1 MEMMFFPLGFE
12 CCSFL
17 PPNDGKNTEL
27 ILLTISSHNKNKIN
41 LADVYFCT
49 MNYLTVNQLCK
60 YYGDKLLFENITFFI
75 DKGQKVALIA
85 KNGTGKSS
93 LIKIFQ
99 GLEPPESGDFKFHKD
114 IKVGFLI
121 QEPNFDDN
129 KSVYQTIMHA
139 DNPILMASLEYEH
152 ALDGIGD
159 LQTAMNKMDELAAW
173 DYEQQ
178 MKLILSKFLI
188 HDLDQKVGT
197 MSGGQK
203 KRLALAILLLEQPD
217 LFILDEPTNHL
228 DMDMIEWLEEYLS
241 KNNITLLMITH
252 DRYFLE
258 NICNEILELDNG
270 ILYKHKGNYSK
281 YLENKELREE
291 NQRVNIE
298 KAQNTFRKELEWMSR
313 QPKART
319 TKAQSRVDNFE
330 NVKTAATA
338 KVEDKRVEIEVRMQ
352 RLGGKILELHNIQ
365 KAYGDRILL
374 DKFSH
379 KFQRGER
386 VGIVGR
392 NGCGKSTL
400 LNIIMGDERYD
411 DGNVVLGETVVF
423 GYYNQKGLQLK
434 ADKKVIDVVKD
445 IAEFLP
451 IGKGTLSASQLL
463 ERFLFIPSQQH
474 NLVSTLSGG
483 ERRRLYLLTILM
495 KNPNFLILD
504 EPTNDLD
511 ILTLQVLEDFLMD
524 FKGCLVI
531 VSHDRYFLDKLTDHL
546 FVFEGNGNVRDF
558 LGNYNEY
565 RLQVKEE
572 QKQALREEKELAE
585 KSNSI
590 KSVSEKKKLS
600 FKEQTELK
608 QLEKD
613 VELLNKNKQV
623 LTEKISTETNHLEL
637 EKIAKQ
643 IEEIIISLEKKE
655 MRWLELSE
663 YI

>member
-1 MEMMFFPLGFE
+1 
-12 CCSFL
+12 
-17 PPNDGKNTEL
+17 
-27 ILLTISSHNKNKIN
+27 
-41 LADVYFCT
+41 
-49 MNYLTVNQLCK
+49 MNYLSVNNLSK
-60 YYGDKLLFENITFFI
+60 YYGDKLLFENITLFI

-85 KNGTGKSS
+85 KNGSGKSS
-93 LIKIFQ
+93 LLKILQ

-114 IKVGFLI
+114 IKVGFLT
-121 QEPNFDDN
+121 QEPAFDDV
-129 KSVYQTIMHA
+129 KSVYQTIMH
-139 DNPILMASLEYEH
+139 DENPILKASFDYEK
-152 ALDGIGD
+152 ALDGHGD
-159 LQTAMNKMDELAAW
+159 LQAAMDKMDELEAW

-178 MKLILSKFLI
+178 VKLILSKFLI
-188 HDLDQKVGT
+188 FDLDQKVGS

-203 KRLALAILLLEQPD
+203 KRLALAILLLQQPD

-258 NICNEILELDNG
+258 NICNEILELENG

-291 NQRVNIE
+291 NQRVNVE
-298 KAQNTFRKELEWMSR
+298 KAQNTFRKELEWMRR

-319 TKAQSRVDNFE
+319 TKAQSRIDNFE

-338 KVEDKRVEIEVRMQ
+338 RVEDKKVEIEVKMQ
-352 RLGGKILELHNIQ
+352 RLGGKILELHNID
-365 KAYGDRILL
+365 KSYPGKVLL

-400 LNIIMGDERYD
+400 LNIIMNDETYD
-411 DGNVVLGETVVF
+411 AGNIVLGETVAF
-423 GYYNQKGLQLK
+423 GYYNQKGLILK
-434 ADKKVIDVVKD
+434 EDKRVIDVIKD

-451 IGKGTLSASQLL
+451 VGKGTMSASQVL
-463 ERFLFIPSQQH
+463 ERFLFTPSQQY

-531 VSHDRYFLDKLTDHL
+531 VSHDRYFLDKLTEHL
-546 FVFEGNGNVRDF
+546 FVFEGDGKVRDF
-558 LGNYNEY
+558 MGNYNEY
-565 RLQVKEE
+565 RLQLKDEQRQAKQDEKMLLENKSSTSPISTVK
-572 QKQALREEKELAE
+572 R
-585 KSNSI
+585 
-590 KSVSEKKKLS
+590 KLS
-600 FKEQTELK
+600 FKEQTEFK
-608 QLEKD
+608 QIEKD
-613 VELLNKNKQV
+613 IEKLTKEKEE
-623 LTEKISTETNHLEL
+623 LTEKLSAGNLEHQQIQTISSML
-637 EKIAKQ
+637 EKI
-643 IEEIIISLEKKE
+643 ITSIDEKE
-655 MRWLELSE
+655 LRWLELSE
-663 YI
+663 FI

>member
-1 MEMMFFPLGFE
+1 L
-12 CCSFL
+12 
-17 PPNDGKNTEL
+17 
-27 ILLTISSHNKNKIN
+27 
-41 LADVYFCT
+41 
-49 MNYLTVNQLCK
+49 Q
-60 YYGDKLLFENITFFI
+60 
-75 DKGQKVALIA
+75 

-93 LIKIFQ
+93 LIKILQ

-114 IKVGFLI
+114 IKAGFLV
-121 QEPNFDDN
+121 QEPDFDDN
-129 KSVYQTIMHA
+129 KTVYQTIMHA
-139 DNPILMASLEYEH
+139 DNPILMASLEYEQ
-152 ALDGIGD
+152 ALDGHGD
-159 LQTAMNKMDELAAW
+159 LQNAMNKMDELEAW

-178 MKLILSKFLI
+178 VKLILSKFLI
-188 HDLDQKVGT
+188 FDFDQKVGT

-203 KRLALAILLLEQPD
+203 KRLALAILLLDRPD
-217 LFILDEPTNHL
+217 IFILDEPTNHL

-241 KNNITLLMITH
+241 KHNITLLMITH

-258 NICNEILELDNG
+258 NICNEILEIDNG

-291 NQRVNIE
+291 NQRVNVE
-298 KAQNTFRKELEWMSR
+298 KAQNTFRKELEWMRR

-330 NVKTAATA
+330 NVKAAATA
-338 KVEDKRVEIEVRMQ
+338 KTEDKKVEIEVKMQ

-365 KAYGDRILL
+365 KAYGENILL

-392 NGCGKSTL
+392 NGSGKSTL
-400 LNIIMGDERYD
+400 LNIIIGSETYD
-411 DGNVVLGETVVF
+411 SGNVVLGETVAF

-434 ADKKVIDVVKD
+434 EDKRVIDVIKD

-451 IGKGTLSASQLL
+451 VGKGTLSASQVL
-463 ERFLFIPSQQH
+463 ERFLFTPSQQY

-531 VSHDRYFLDKLTDHL
+531 VSHDRYFLDKLTEHL
-546 FVFEGNGNVRDF
+546 FVFEGNGKVRDF

-565 RLQVKEE
+565 RLQLKEE
-572 QKQALREEKELAE
+572 QRQAVRDEKQLQ
-585 KSNSI
+585 
-590 KSVSEKKKLS
+590 SEAVKTVAASAPKRKLS
-600 FKEQTELK
+600 FKEQTEFK

-613 VELLNKNKQV
+613 MELLSKEKAA
-623 LTEKISTETNHLEL
+623 LTEKLSGTVAHHDEIQKT
-637 EKIAKQ
+637 AKR
-643 IEEIIISLEKKE
+643 IEEIIISLDEKE
-655 MRWLELSE
+655 LRWLELSE
-663 YI
+663 FV

>member
-1 MEMMFFPLGFE
+1 
-12 CCSFL
+12 
-17 PPNDGKNTEL
+17 
-27 ILLTISSHNKNKIN
+27 
-41 LADVYFCT
+41 
-49 MNYLTVNQLCK
+49 MNYLSVNNLSK
-60 YYGDKLLFENITFFI
+60 FYGDKLLFENITFFI

-93 LIKIFQ
+93 LIRILQ
-99 GLEPPESGDFKFHKD
+99 GSEPPESGDFKFHKD
-114 IKVGFLI
+114 IKVGFLS
-121 QEPNFDDN
+121 QEPAFDDS
-129 KSVYQTIMHA
+129 KTVYQTIMH
-139 DNPILMASLEYEH
+139 DENPILKASLLYEQ
-152 ALDGIGD
+152 ALDGYGD
-159 LQTAMNKMDELAAW
+159 LQSAMNKMDELEAW

-178 MKLILSKFLI
+178 VKLILSKFLI
-188 HDLDQKVGT
+188 LDFDQKVGS

-203 KRLALAILLLEQPD
+203 KRLALAVLLLQQPD

-241 KNNITLLMITH
+241 KNNITLMMITH

-258 NICNEILELDNG
+258 NICNEILELENG

-291 NQRVNIE
+291 NQRVNVE
-298 KAQNTFRKELEWMSR
+298 KAQNTFRKELEWMRR

-330 NVKTAATA
+330 NVKAAATA
-338 KVEDKRVEIEVRMQ
+338 KTQDKAIEIEVKMQ

-365 KAYGDRILL
+365 KTYKDKVVL

-400 LNIIMGDERYD
+400 LNILVGDEKQD
-411 DGNVVLGETVVF
+411 TGNIVLGETVVF

-434 ADKKVIDVVKD
+434 TDKRVIEVIKD

-451 IGKGTLSASQLL
+451 VGKGTISAAQLL
-463 ERFLFIPSQQH
+463 ERFLFPLEQQY
-474 NLVSTLSGG
+474 NFVSTLSGG

-546 FVFEGNGNVRDF
+546 LVFEGDGKVRDF

-565 RLQVKEE
+565 RLQLKEE
-572 QKQALREEKELAE
+572 VRQQKMADRNAAE
-585 KSNSI
+585 
-590 KSVSEKKKLS
+590 SEKTTSSPVKRRLS
-600 FKEQTELK
+600 FKEQEEFK
-608 QLEKD
+608 QLENELEKLTKEKD
-613 VELLNKNKQV
+613 V
-623 LTEKISTETNHLEL
+623 LTEKLSSGISDHQEIKEL
-637 EKIAKQ
+637 SGKIQ
-643 IEEIIISLEKKE
+643 TIISQLDEKE
-655 MRWLELSE
+655 LRWLELSE
-663 YI
+663 FA

>member
-1 MEMMFFPLGFE
+1 MN
-12 CCSFL
+12 FL
-17 PPNDGKNTEL
+17 SVN
-27 ILLTISSHNKNKIN
+27 N
-41 LADVYFCT
+41 LS
-49 MNYLTVNQLCK
+49 K

-85 KNGTGKSS
+85 RNGTGKSS
-93 LIKIFQ
+93 LIRILQ
-99 GLEPPESGDFKFHKD
+99 GLEPPESGEYKFHKD
-114 IKVGFLI
+114 IKVGFLT
-121 QEPNFDDN
+121 QEPAFDES
-129 KSVYQTIMHA
+129 KTVYQTIMHD
-139 DNPILMASLEYEH
+139 DNPILKASLQYEQ
-152 ALDGIGD
+152 ALDGHGD
-159 LQTAMNKMDELAAW
+159 LQSAMNKMDELAAW

-178 MKLILSKFLI
+178 VKLILSKFLI
-188 HDLDQKVGT
+188 FDFDQRVGS

-203 KRLALAILLLEQPD
+203 KRLALAILLLQQPD
-217 LFILDEPTNHL
+217 MFILDEPTNHL

-241 KNNITLLMITH
+241 KNNITLLMVTH

-258 NICNEILELDNG
+258 NICNEILELENG

-291 NQRVNIE
+291 NQRVNVE
-298 KAQNTFRKELEWMSR
+298 KAQNTFRKELEWMRR

-330 NVKTAATA
+330 NVKAAATV
-338 KVEDKRVEIEVRMQ
+338 KTQDKAIEIEVKMQ

-365 KAYGDRILL
+365 KAYKDKVLL

-400 LNIIMGDERYD
+400 LNILVGDEKQD
-411 DGNVVLGETVVF
+411 AGNIVLGETVVF

-434 ADKKVIDVVKD
+434 ADKRVIEVIKD
-445 IAEFLP
+445 IAEYLP
-451 IGKGTLSASQLL
+451 IGKGALSAAQLL
-463 ERFLFIPSQQH
+463 ERFLFPYEQQY
-474 NLVSTLSGG
+474 NFVSTLSGG

-546 FVFEGNGNVRDF
+546 LVFEGDGKVRDF

-565 RLQVKEE
+565 RLQLKDEARQQKSADRNATDIIKQPTSPVK
-572 QKQALREEKELAE
+572 R
-585 KSNSI
+585 
-590 KSVSEKKKLS
+590 KLS
-600 FKEQTELK
+600 FKEQEEFK
-608 QLEKD
+608 RLEQEIETLTKMKD
-613 VELLNKNKQV
+613 VI
-623 LTEKISTETNHLEL
+623 TEKLSSGISEHQEIQEL
-637 EKIAKQ
+637 SGKI
-643 IEEIIISLEKKE
+643 EIILSQLDEKE
-655 MRWLELSE
+655 LRWLELSE
-663 YI
+663 FV

>member
-1 MEMMFFPLGFE
+1 
-12 CCSFL
+12 
-17 PPNDGKNTEL
+17 
-27 ILLTISSHNKNKIN
+27 
-41 LADVYFCT
+41 
-49 MNYLTVNQLCK
+49 MNYLTVNNLSK

-93 LIKIFQ
+93 LIKILQ
-99 GLEPPESGDFKFHKD
+99 GLEPPESGDYKFHKD
-114 IKVGFLI
+114 ITPGFLV

-139 DNPILMASLEYEH
+139 DNPILLASLEYEK
-152 ALDGIGD
+152 ALDGHGD
-159 LQTAMNKMDELAAW
+159 LQQAMSKMEELHAW

-178 MKLILSKFLI
+178 VKLILSKFRI
-188 HDLDQKVGT
+188 EDLDQKVGSL
-197 MSGGQK
+197 SGGQK
-203 KRLALAILLLEQPD
+203 KRLALAILLLEAPD
-217 LFILDEPTNHL
+217 IFILDEPTNHL
-228 DMDMIEWLEEYLS
+228 DMDMIEWLEDYLG

-258 NICNEILELDNG
+258 NICNEILELDGG
-270 ILYKHKGNYSK
+270 ILYKHRGNYSK

-291 NQRVNIE
+291 NQRINIE
-298 KAQNTFRKELEWMSR
+298 KAQNTFRKELEWMRR

-330 NVKTAATA
+330 NVKAAATA
-338 KVEDKRVEIEVRMQ
+338 KVQDKAVEIEVKMQ
-352 RLGGKILELHNIQ
+352 RLGGKILELHNIS
-365 KAYGDRILL
+365 KRYADKILL
-374 DKFSH
+374 DKFTH

-386 VGIVGR
+386 IGIVGR

-400 LNIIMGDERYD
+400 LNILIGQETYD
-411 DGNVVLGETVVF
+411 SGNIVLGETVAF

-434 ADKKVIDVVKD
+434 SDKKVIDVIKD

-451 IGKGTLSASQLL
+451 VGKGTISASQLL
-463 ERFLFIPSQQH
+463 ERFLFTPSQQH

-511 ILTLQVLEDFLMD
+511 ILTLQVLEDFLME
-524 FKGCLVI
+524 FKGCLLI

-546 FVFEGNGNVRDF
+546 FVFEGNGKIRGF

-565 RLQVKEE
+565 RIQLKEE
-572 QKQALREEKELAE
+572 QKQFLAEEKTKQQEA
-585 KSNSI
+585 I
-590 KSVSEKKKLS
+590 KTTVITPIKRKLS
-600 FKEQTELK
+600 FKEQTEFE

-613 VELLNKNKQV
+613 IDQLN
-623 LTEKISTETNHLEL
+623 TEKFVLA
-637 EKIAKQ
+637 EKLSGIGTDHAEIQKLASR
-643 IEEIIISLEKKE
+643 IEEIILTLENKE
-655 MRWLELSE
+655 LRWLELSE
-663 YI
+663 FV

>member
-1 MEMMFFPLGFE
+1 
-12 CCSFL
+12 
-17 PPNDGKNTEL
+17 
-27 ILLTISSHNKNKIN
+27 
-41 LADVYFCT
+41 
-49 MNYLTVNQLCK
+49 MNYISVNNLSK

-75 DKGQKVALIA
+75 DKGQKLALIA
-85 KNGTGKSS
+85 KNGSGKSS
-93 LIKIFQ
+93 LIKIMQ
-99 GLEPPESGDFKFHKD
+99 GLEPPETGDVKIHKD
-114 IKVGFLI
+114 IRVGFLS
-121 QEPNFDDN
+121 QEPNFDLE
-129 KSVYQTIMHA
+129 KTVYQTIMNA
-139 DNPILMASLEYEH
+139 DNPVLKASLDYEK
-152 ALDGIGD
+152 ALDGEGD
-159 LQTAMNKMDELAAW
+159 LQNAMDKMDELEAW

-188 HDLDQKVGT
+188 HDFNQRVGS
-197 MSGGQK
+197 MSGGQQ
-203 KRLALAILLLEQPD
+203 KRLSLAILLLQQPD
-217 LFILDEPTNHL
+217 LFVLDEPTNHL

-291 NQRVNIE
+291 NERVNVE
-298 KAQNTFRKELEWMSR
+298 RAQNTFRKELEWMRR

-330 NVKTAATA
+330 NVKAAATA
-338 KVEDKRVEIEVRMQ
+338 KAQDKAVEIEVKMA
-352 RLGGKILELHNIQ
+352 RLGGKILELHNIS
-365 KAYGDRILL
+365 KSYSENVLL
-374 DKFSH
+374 NKFSH

-400 LNIIMGDERYD
+400 LNIIMGDLQQD
-411 DGNVVLGETVVF
+411 AGNRVLGETVVF

-434 ADKKVIDVVKD
+434 QDKIVIDVIKD

-451 IGKGTLSASQLL
+451 VGKGTISASQLL
-463 ERFLFIPSQQH
+463 ERFLFIPSQQY
-474 NLVSTLSGG
+474 NFVSTLSGG

-546 FVFEGNGNVRDF
+546 FVFEGNGKVRDF

-565 RLQVKEE
+565 RLQLKEE
-572 QKQALREEKELAE
+572 ARQIKSDERAANSENKSINIDAAPKRKLSYKEQEEFKKLETDIEKLTKEKNDLADKLSSGSLEHQQIQTISSMLEKIIVSLDEKEL
-585 KSNSI
+585 
-590 KSVSEKKKLS
+590 
-600 FKEQTELK
+600 
-608 QLEKD
+608 
-613 VELLNKNKQV
+613 
-623 LTEKISTETNHLEL
+623 
-637 EKIAKQ
+637 
-643 IEEIIISLEKKE
+643 
-655 MRWLELSE
+655 RWLELSE
-663 YI
+663 FA

>member
-1 MEMMFFPLGFE
+1 
-12 CCSFL
+12 
-17 PPNDGKNTEL
+17 
-27 ILLTISSHNKNKIN
+27 
-41 LADVYFCT
+41 
-49 MNYLTVNQLCK
+49 MNYLTVNNLSK

-93 LIKIFQ
+93 LIKILQ

-114 IKVGFLI
+114 IKAGFLV
-121 QEPNFDDN
+121 QEPDFDDN
-129 KSVYQTIMHA
+129 KTVYQTIMHA
-139 DNPILMASLEYEH
+139 DNPILMASLEYEQ
-152 ALDGIGD
+152 ALDGHGD
-159 LQTAMNKMDELAAW
+159 LQNAMNKMDELEAW

-178 MKLILSKFLI
+178 VKLILSKFLI
-188 HDLDQKVGT
+188 FDFDQKVGT

-203 KRLALAILLLEQPD
+203 KRLALAILLLDRPD
-217 LFILDEPTNHL
+217 IFILDEPTNHL

-241 KNNITLLMITH
+241 KHNITLLMITH

-258 NICNEILELDNG
+258 NICNEILEIDNG

-291 NQRVNIE
+291 NQRVNVE
-298 KAQNTFRKELEWMSR
+298 KAQNTFRKELEWMRR

-330 NVKTAATA
+330 NVKAAATA
-338 KVEDKRVEIEVRMQ
+338 KTEDKKVEIEVKMQ

-365 KAYGDRILL
+365 KAYGENILL

-392 NGCGKSTL
+392 NGSGKSTL
-400 LNIIMGDERYD
+400 LNIIIGSETYD
-411 DGNVVLGETVVF
+411 SGNVVLGETVAF

-434 ADKKVIDVVKD
+434 EDKRVIDVIKD

-451 IGKGTLSASQLL
+451 VGKGTLSASQVL
-463 ERFLFIPSQQH
+463 ERFLFTPSQQY

-531 VSHDRYFLDKLTDHL
+531 VSHDRYFLDKLTEHL
-546 FVFEGNGNVRDF
+546 FVFEGNGKVRDF

-565 RLQVKEE
+565 RLQLKEE
-572 QKQALREEKELAE
+572 QRQAVRDEKQLQ
-585 KSNSI
+585 
-590 KSVSEKKKLS
+590 SEAVKTVAASAPKRKLS
-600 FKEQTELK
+600 FKEQTEFK

-613 VELLNKNKQV
+613 MEFLSKEKAA
-623 LTEKISTETNHLEL
+623 LTEKLSGT
-637 EKIAKQ
+637 IAHHDEIQKTAKR
-643 IEEIIISLEKKE
+643 IEEIIISLDEKE
-655 MRWLELSE
+655 LRWLELSE
-663 YI
+663 FM

>member
-1 MEMMFFPLGFE
+1 
-12 CCSFL
+12 
-17 PPNDGKNTEL
+17 
-27 ILLTISSHNKNKIN
+27 
-41 LADVYFCT
+41 
-49 MNYLTVNQLCK
+49 MNYLSVNNLSK

-93 LIKIFQ
+93 LIKILQ
-99 GLEPPESGDFKFHKD
+99 GLEPPEAGDYKFHKD
-114 IKVGFLI
+114 IKAGFLI
-121 QEPNFDDN
+121 QEPDFDDN
-129 KSVYQTIMHA
+129 KTVYQTIMHA
-139 DNPILMASLEYEH
+139 ENPVLMASLEYEH

-159 LQTAMNKMDELAAW
+159 LQNAMNKMDELEAW

-188 HDLDQKVGT
+188 FDLDQKVGT

-217 LFILDEPTNHL
+217 IFILDEPTNHL

-291 NQRVNIE
+291 NQRVNVE
-298 KAQNTFRKELEWMSR
+298 RAQNTFRKELEWMRR

-330 NVKTAATA
+330 NVKAAATA
-338 KVEDKRVEIEVRMQ
+338 KVEDKKVEIEVKMQ
-352 RLGGKILELHNIQ
+352 RLGGKILELHNIS
-365 KAYGDRILL
+365 KKYGDRILL
-374 DKFSH
+374 NKFSH

-400 LNIIMGDERYD
+400 LNIITGDETFD
-411 DGNVVLGETVVF
+411 SGNTVLGETVVF
-423 GYYNQKGLQLK
+423 GYYNQKGIQLK
-434 ADKKVIDVVKD
+434 ADKKVIDVIKD

-451 IGKGTLSASQLL
+451 VGKGTISASQLL
-463 ERFLFIPSQQH
+463 ERFLFTPSQQY
-474 NLVSTLSGG
+474 NMVSTLSGG

-511 ILTLQVLEDFLMD
+511 ILTLQVLEDFLLD

-531 VSHDRYFLDKLTDHL
+531 VSHDRYFLDKLTEHL
-546 FVFEGNGNVRDF
+546 FVFEGNGKVRDF
-558 LGNYNEY
+558 IGNYNEY
-565 RLQVKEE
+565 RMQLKEE
-572 QKQALREEKELAE
+572 QREASRAE
-585 KSNSI
+585 KNLSGANTFNTASA
-590 KSVSEKKKLS
+590 KRKLS
-600 FKEQTELK
+600 FKEQTEFK

-613 VELLNKNKQV
+613 IDLLNKEKTV
-623 LTEKISTETNHLEL
+623 LTEKLSGGSTDHNEIQKT
-637 EKIAKQ
+637 AQ
-643 IEEIIISLEKKE
+643 RIEEIIIALDKKE
-655 MRWLELSE
+655 LRWLELSE
-663 YI
+663 FI

>member
-1 MEMMFFPLGFE
+1 
-12 CCSFL
+12 
-17 PPNDGKNTEL
+17 
-27 ILLTISSHNKNKIN
+27 
-41 LADVYFCT
+41 
-49 MNYLTVNQLCK
+49 MNYLTVNNLSK

-93 LIKIFQ
+93 LIKILQ

-114 IKVGFLI
+114 IKAGFLV
-121 QEPNFDDN
+121 QEPDFDDN
-129 KSVYQTIMHA
+129 KTVYQTIMHA
-139 DNPILMASLEYEH
+139 DNPILMASLEYEK
-152 ALDGIGD
+152 ALDGHGD
-159 LQTAMNKMDELAAW
+159 LQLAMNKMDELEAW

-178 MKLILSKFLI
+178 VKLILSKFLI
-188 HDLDQKVGT
+188 FDFDQKVGS

-203 KRLALAILLLEQPD
+203 KRLALAILLLDRPD

-241 KNNITLLMITH
+241 KHNITLLMITH

-270 ILYKHKGNYSK
+270 VLYKHKGNYSK

-291 NQRVNIE
+291 NQRVSVE
-298 KAQNTFRKELEWMSR
+298 KAQNTYRKELEWMRR

-330 NVKTAATA
+330 NVKAAATA
-338 KVEDKRVEIEVRMQ
+338 RVEDKKVEIEVKMQ
-352 RLGGKILELHNIQ
+352 RLGGKILELHNIH
-365 KAYGDRILL
+365 KAYGSKVLL
-374 DKFSH
+374 EKFSH

-400 LNIIMGDERYD
+400 LNIITGAEKFDS
-411 DGNVVLGETVVF
+411 GNMVLGETVAF

-434 ADKKVIDVVKD
+434 ADKRVIDVIKD
-445 IAEFLP
+445 IAEYLP
-451 IGKGTLSASQLL
+451 VGKGTLSASQVL
-463 ERFLFIPSQQH
+463 ERFLFTPSQQY

-511 ILTLQVLEDFLMD
+511 ILTLQVLEDILME
-524 FKGCLVI
+524 FKGCLLI
-531 VSHDRYFLDKLTDHL
+531 VSHDRYFLDKLTEHL
-546 FVFEGNGNVRDF
+546 FVFEGDGKVRDF

-565 RLQVKEE
+565 RLQLKEE
-572 QKQALREEKELAE
+572 QKQALRDERNLQAE
-585 KSNSI
+585 NNKMA
-590 KSVSEKKKLS
+590 VSAAPKRKLS

-608 QLEKD
+608 QLEEDIDALSKEK
-613 VELLNKNKQV
+613 ELL
-623 LTEKISTETNHLEL
+623 TERLSGGITNHDEIQ
-637 EKIAKQ
+637 KTSQ
-643 IEEIIISLEKKE
+643 RIEEIILSLDTKE
-655 MRWLELSE
+655 LRWLELSE
-663 YI
+663 FV

>member
-1 MEMMFFPLGFE
+1 
-12 CCSFL
+12 
-17 PPNDGKNTEL
+17 
-27 ILLTISSHNKNKIN
+27 
-41 LADVYFCT
+41 
-49 MNYLTVNQLCK
+49 MNYLTVNQLSK

-93 LIKIFQ
+93 LIKILQ
-99 GLEPPESGDFKFHKD
+99 GLEPPESGEYKFHKD
-114 IKVGFLI
+114 IKVGFLV
-121 QEPNFDDN
+121 QEPNFDDTR
-129 KSVYQTIMHA
+129 SVYQTIMHA
-139 DNPILMASLEYEH
+139 DNPILMASLNYEK
-152 ALDGIGD
+152 ALEGNGD
-159 LQTAMNKMDELAAW
+159 LQTAMNKMDELEAW

-217 LFILDEPTNHL
+217 ILILDEPTNHL

-241 KNNITLLMITH
+241 KQNITLLMITH

-281 YLENKELREE
+281 YLENKELRDE

-298 KAQNTFRKELEWMSR
+298 KAQNTYRKELEWMRR

-330 NVKTAATA
+330 NVKAAATA

-352 RLGGKILELHNIQ
+352 RLGGKIVELHNIQ
-365 KAYGDRILL
+365 KQYGNKILL

-400 LNIIMGDERYD
+400 LNILLGEESYD
-411 DGNVVLGETVVF
+411 AGNIVLGETVVF

-434 ADKKVIDVVKD
+434 SDKKVIDVVKD
-445 IAEFLP
+445 IAEYLP
-451 IGKGTLSASQLL
+451 IGKGTLSASQVL
-463 ERFLFIPSQQH
+463 ERFLFTPSQQH

-546 FVFEGNGNVRDF
+546 FVFEGNGKVRDF

-565 RLQVKEE
+565 RLQLKEE
-572 QKQALREEKELAE
+572 IKQALREEKLANERNLSNTKQATE
-585 KSNSI
+585 KR
-590 KSVSEKKKLS
+590 KLT
-600 FKEQTELK
+600 FKEQTEFK

-613 VELLNKNKQV
+613 IEQLSQSKIT
-623 LTEKISTETNHLEL
+623 LTEKLNSAINHAEL
-637 EKIAKQ
+637 QKLAEQ
-643 IEEIIISLEKKE
+643 LEEIILSLDEKE
-655 MRWLELSE
+655 LRWLELSE
-663 YI
+663 YL

>member
-1 MEMMFFPLGFE
+1 
-12 CCSFL
+12 
-17 PPNDGKNTEL
+17 
-27 ILLTISSHNKNKIN
+27 
-41 LADVYFCT
+41 
-49 MNYLTVNQLCK
+49 MNYLTVNQLSK

-93 LIKIFQ
+93 LIKILQ
-99 GLEPPESGDFKFHKD
+99 GLEPPESGDYKFHKD
-114 IKVGFLI
+114 IKVGFLV
-121 QEPNFDDN
+121 QEPNFDDA

-139 DNPILMASLEYEH
+139 DNPILMASLNYEK
-152 ALDGIGD
+152 ALEGNGD
-159 LQTAMNKMDELAAW
+159 LQTAMNKMDELEAW

-217 LFILDEPTNHL
+217 IFILDEPTNHL
-228 DMDMIEWLEEYLS
+228 DMDMIEWLEEYLT
-241 KNNITLLMITH
+241 KQNITLLMITH

-298 KAQNTFRKELEWMSR
+298 KAQNTYRKELEWMRR

-319 TKAQSRVDNFE
+319 TKAQSRIDNFE
-330 NVKTAATA
+330 NVKAAATA
-338 KVEDKRVEIEVRMQ
+338 KVEDKRVEMEVRMQ
-352 RLGGKILELHNIQ
+352 RLGGKIVELHNIQ
-365 KAYGDRILL
+365 KQYGNKILL

-400 LNIIMGDERYD
+400 LNILLGEEPYD
-411 DGNVVLGETVVF
+411 AGNIVLGETVVF

-434 ADKKVIDVVKD
+434 SDKKVIDVVKD
-445 IAEFLP
+445 IAEYLP
-451 IGKGTLSASQLL
+451 IGKGTLSASQVL
-463 ERFLFIPSQQH
+463 ERFLFTPSQQH

-483 ERRRLYLLTILM
+483 ERRCLYLLTILM

-546 FVFEGNGNVRDF
+546 FVFEGNGKVRDF

-565 RLQVKEE
+565 RLQLKEE
-572 QKQALREEKELAE
+572 TKQALREEKLANERNQSNTKTAIE
-585 KSNSI
+585 KR
-590 KSVSEKKKLS
+590 KLT
-600 FKEQTELK
+600 FKEQTEFK
-608 QLEKD
+608 QLEK
-613 VELLNKNKQV
+613 EIAQLSQS
-623 LTEKISTETNHLEL
+623 KISLTAKLNSESNHIEL
-637 EKIAKQ
+637 QKLAEQ
-643 IEEIIISLEKKE
+643 LEEIILSLDEKE
-655 MRWLELSE
+655 LRWLELSE
-663 YI
+663 YM

>member
-1 MEMMFFPLGFE
+1 
-12 CCSFL
+12 
-17 PPNDGKNTEL
+17 
-27 ILLTISSHNKNKIN
+27 
-41 LADVYFCT
+41 
-49 MNYLTVNQLCK
+49 MNYLTVNNLSK

-93 LIKIFQ
+93 LIRILQ
-99 GLEPPESGDFKFHKD
+99 GLEPPESGDYKFHKD
-114 IKVGFLI
+114 ITAGFLV
-121 QEPNFDDN
+121 QEPNFDDD
-129 KSVYQTIMHA
+129 KTVYQSIMHA
-139 DNPILMASLEYEH
+139 DHPVLIASLNYEL
-152 ALDGIGD
+152 ALEGHGD
-159 LQTAMNKMDELAAW
+159 LQSAMNKMDELQAW

-188 HDLDQKVGT
+188 FDLDQKIGT

-217 LFILDEPTNHL
+217 ILILDEPTNHL
-228 DMDMIEWLEEYLS
+228 DMDMIEWLEDYLS
-241 KNNITLLMITH
+241 KQNITLLMITH

-270 ILYKHKGNYSK
+270 ILYKHKGNYSR

-291 NQRVNIE
+291 NQRVNAE
-298 KAQNTFRKELEWMSR
+298 KAQNTFRKELEWMRR

-330 NVKTAATA
+330 NVKAAA
-338 KVEDKRVEIEVRMQ
+338 AVKLEEKKVEIEVKMQ
-352 RLGGKILELHNIQ
+352 RLGGKILELHNIR
-365 KAYGDRILL
+365 KAYNDKIIL

-400 LNIIMGDERYD
+400 LNIITGLEKQDE
-411 DGNVVLGETVVF
+411 GNIVLGETVVF

-434 ADKKVIDVVKD
+434 ADKKVIDVIKD

-451 IGKGTLSASQLL
+451 LGKGTISASQLL

-531 VSHDRYFLDKLTDHL
+531 VSHDRYFLDKLTEHL
-546 FVFEGNGNVRDF
+546 FVFEGNGKVRDF

-565 RLQVKEE
+565 RLQLKEE
-572 QKQALREEKELAE
+572 QRQAAREEKNAMSE
-585 KSNSI
+585 NI
-590 KSVSEKKKLS
+590 KTNTSVTKRKLT
-600 FKEQTELK
+600 FKEQTEFK
-608 QLEKD
+608 QLEK
-613 VELLNKNKQV
+613 EIEALSKEKQV
-623 LTEKISTETNHLEL
+623 LTDKLSGSLTHHDEIQKT
-637 EKIAKQ
+637 AQ
-643 IEEIIISLEKKE
+643 RIEEIILSLDAKE
-655 MRWLELSE
+655 LRWLELSE
-663 YI
+663 YA

>member
-1 MEMMFFPLGFE
+1 M
-12 CCSFL
+12 
-17 PPNDGKNTEL
+17 
-27 ILLTISSHNKNKIN
+27 
-41 LADVYFCT
+41 YFCS
-49 MNYLTVNQLCK
+49 MNYLTVNNLSK

-93 LIKIFQ
+93 LIKILQ

-114 IKVGFLI
+114 IKAVFLV
-121 QEPNFDDN
+121 QEPDFDDN
-129 KSVYQTIMHA
+129 KTVYQTIMHA
-139 DNPILMASLEYEH
+139 DNPILMASLEYEQ
-152 ALDGIGD
+152 ALDGHGD
-159 LQTAMNKMDELAAW
+159 LQNAMNKMDELEAW

-178 MKLILSKFLI
+178 VKLILSKFLI
-188 HDLDQKVGT
+188 FDFDQKVGT

-203 KRLALAILLLEQPD
+203 KRLALAILLLDRPD
-217 LFILDEPTNHL
+217 IFILDEPTNHL

-241 KNNITLLMITH
+241 KHNITLLMITH

-258 NICNEILELDNG
+258 NICNEILEIDNG

-291 NQRVNIE
+291 NQRVNVE
-298 KAQNTFRKELEWMSR
+298 KAQNTFRKELEWMRR

-330 NVKTAATA
+330 NVKAAATA
-338 KVEDKRVEIEVRMQ
+338 KTEDKKVEIEVKMQ

-365 KAYGDRILL
+365 KAYGENILL

-392 NGCGKSTL
+392 NGSGKSTL
-400 LNIIMGDERYD
+400 LNIIIGSETYD
-411 DGNVVLGETVVF
+411 SGNVVLGETVAF

-434 ADKKVIDVVKD
+434 EDKRVIDVIKD

-451 IGKGTLSASQLL
+451 VGKGTLSASQVL
-463 ERFLFIPSQQH
+463 ERFLFTPSQQY

-531 VSHDRYFLDKLTDHL
+531 VSHDRYFLDKLTEHL
-546 FVFEGNGNVRDF
+546 FVFEGNGKVRDF

-565 RLQVKEE
+565 RLQLKEE
-572 QKQALREEKELAE
+572 QRQAVRDEKQLQ
-585 KSNSI
+585 
-590 KSVSEKKKLS
+590 SEAVKTVAASAPKRKLS
-600 FKEQTELK
+600 FKEQTEFK

-613 VELLNKNKQV
+613 MELLSKEKAA
-623 LTEKISTETNHLEL
+623 LTEKLSGTVAHHDEIQKT
-637 EKIAKQ
+637 AKR
-643 IEEIIISLEKKE
+643 IEEIIISLDEKE
-655 MRWLELSE
+655 LRWLELSE
-663 YI
+663 FM

>member
-1 MEMMFFPLGFE
+1 
-12 CCSFL
+12 
-17 PPNDGKNTEL
+17 
-27 ILLTISSHNKNKIN
+27 
-41 LADVYFCT
+41 
-49 MNYLTVNQLCK
+49 MNYLTVNSLSK

-93 LIKIFQ
+93 LIKILQ
-99 GLEPPESGDFKFHKD
+99 GLEPPESGDYKFHKD
-114 IKVGFLI
+114 IKAGFLV
-121 QEPNFDDN
+121 QEPDFDDN
-129 KSVYQTIMHA
+129 KTVYQTIMHA
-139 DNPILMASLEYEH
+139 DNPILMASLEYEQ
-152 ALDGIGD
+152 ALDGHGD
-159 LQTAMNKMDELAAW
+159 LQNAMNKMDELEAW

-178 MKLILSKFLI
+178 VKLILSKFLI
-188 HDLDQKVGT
+188 FDFDQKVGT

-203 KRLALAILLLEQPD
+203 KRLALAILLLDRPD
-217 LFILDEPTNHL
+217 IFILDEPTNHL

-258 NICNEILELDNG
+258 NICNEILEIDNG

-291 NQRVNIE
+291 NQRVNVE
-298 KAQNTFRKELEWMSR
+298 KAQNTFRKELEWMRR

-330 NVKTAATA
+330 NVKAAATA
-338 KVEDKRVEIEVRMQ
+338 KIEDKKVEIEVKMQ
-352 RLGGKILELHNIQ
+352 RLGGKILELHNIH
-365 KAYGDRILL
+365 KAYGENVLL

-392 NGCGKSTL
+392 NGSGKSTL
-400 LNIIMGDERYD
+400 LNIVIGTEKFDS
-411 DGNVVLGETVVF
+411 GNVVLGETVAF

-434 ADKKVIDVVKD
+434 EDKRVIDVIKD

-451 IGKGTLSASQLL
+451 VGKGTLSASQVL
-463 ERFLFIPSQQH
+463 ERFLFTPSQQY

-531 VSHDRYFLDKLTDHL
+531 VSHDRYFLDKLTEHL
-546 FVFEGNGNVRDF
+546 FVFEGNGKVRDF

-565 RLQVKEE
+565 RLQLKEE
-572 QKQALREEKELAE
+572 QRQAVRDE
-585 KSNSI
+585 KSLQLENS
-590 KSVSEKKKLS
+590 KTAVAAAPKRKLS
-600 FKEQTELK
+600 FKEQTEFK

-613 VELLNKNKQV
+613 IELLNKEKAS
-623 LTEKISTETNHLEL
+623 LTEKLSGELSNHE
-637 EKIAKQ
+637 EIQKTAQ
-643 IEEIIISLEKKE
+643 RIEEIILSLDDKE
-655 MRWLELSE
+655 LRWLELSE
-663 YI
+663 FV

>member
-1 MEMMFFPLGFE
+1 
-12 CCSFL
+12 
-17 PPNDGKNTEL
+17 
-27 ILLTISSHNKNKIN
+27 
-41 LADVYFCT
+41 
-49 MNYLTVNQLCK
+49 MNYLSVNNLSK

-93 LIKIFQ
+93 LIKILQ
-99 GLEPPESGDFKFHKD
+99 GLEPPEAGDYKFHKD
-114 IKVGFLI
+114 IKAGFLI
-121 QEPNFDDN
+121 QEPDFDDN
-129 KSVYQTIMHA
+129 KTVYQTIMHA
-139 DNPILMASLEYEH
+139 ENPVLMASLEYEH

-159 LQTAMNKMDELAAW
+159 LQNAMNKMDELEAW

-188 HDLDQKVGT
+188 FDLDQKVGT

-217 LFILDEPTNHL
+217 IFILDEPTNHL

-291 NQRVNIE
+291 NQRVNVE
-298 KAQNTFRKELEWMSR
+298 RAQNTFRKELEWMRR

-330 NVKTAATA
+330 NVKAAATA
-338 KVEDKRVEIEVRMQ
+338 KVEDKKVEIEVKMQ
-352 RLGGKILELHNIQ
+352 RLGGKILELHNIS
-365 KAYGDRILL
+365 KKYGDRILL

-400 LNIIMGDERYD
+400 LNIITGDETFD
-411 DGNVVLGETVVF
+411 SGNTVLGETVVF
-423 GYYNQKGLQLK
+423 GYYNQKGIQLK
-434 ADKKVIDVVKD
+434 ADKKVIDVIKD

-451 IGKGTLSASQLL
+451 VGKGTISASQLL
-463 ERFLFIPSQQH
+463 ERFLFTPSQQY
-474 NLVSTLSGG
+474 NMVSTLSGG

-511 ILTLQVLEDFLMD
+511 ILTLQVLEDFLLD

-531 VSHDRYFLDKLTDHL
+531 VSHDRYFLDKLTEHL
-546 FVFEGNGNVRDF
+546 FVFEGNGKVRDF
-558 LGNYNEY
+558 IGNYNEY
-565 RLQVKEE
+565 RMQLKEE
-572 QKQALREEKELAE
+572 QREASRAE
-585 KSNSI
+585 KNL
-590 KSVSEKKKLS
+590 SVANTLNTASAKRKLS
-600 FKEQTELK
+600 FKEQTEFK

-613 VELLNKNKQV
+613 IDLLNKEKTV
-623 LTEKISTETNHLEL
+623 LTEKLSGGSTDHNEIQKT
-637 EKIAKQ
+637 AKR
-643 IEEIIISLEKKE
+643 IEEIIIALDKKE
-655 MRWLELSE
+655 LRWLELSE
-663 YI
+663 FI

>member
-1 MEMMFFPLGFE
+1 
-12 CCSFL
+12 
-17 PPNDGKNTEL
+17 
-27 ILLTISSHNKNKIN
+27 
-41 LADVYFCT
+41 
-49 MNYLTVNQLCK
+49 MNYLTVNNLSK

-93 LIKIFQ
+93 LIKILQ

-114 IKVGFLI
+114 IKAGFLV
-121 QEPNFDDN
+121 QEPDFDDN
-129 KSVYQTIMHA
+129 KTVYQTIMHA
-139 DNPILMASLEYEH
+139 DNPILMASLEYEQ
-152 ALDGIGD
+152 ALDGHGD
-159 LQTAMNKMDELAAW
+159 LQNAMNKMDELEAW

-178 MKLILSKFLI
+178 VKLILSKFLI
-188 HDLDQKVGT
+188 FDFDQKVGT

-203 KRLALAILLLEQPD
+203 KRLALAILLLDRPD
-217 LFILDEPTNHL
+217 IFILDEPTNHL

-241 KNNITLLMITH
+241 KHNITLLMITH

-258 NICNEILELDNG
+258 NICNEILEIDNG

-291 NQRVNIE
+291 NQRVNVE
-298 KAQNTFRKELEWMSR
+298 KAQNTFRKELEWMRR

-330 NVKTAATA
+330 NVKAAATA
-338 KVEDKRVEIEVRMQ
+338 KTEDKKVEIEVKMQ

-365 KAYGDRILL
+365 KAYGENILL

-392 NGCGKSTL
+392 NGSGKSTL
-400 LNIIMGDERYD
+400 LNIIIGSETYD
-411 DGNVVLGETVVF
+411 SGNVVLGETVAF

-434 ADKKVIDVVKD
+434 EDKRVIDVIKD

-451 IGKGTLSASQLL
+451 VGKGTLSASQVL
-463 ERFLFIPSQQH
+463 ERFLFTPSQQY

-511 ILTLQVLEDFLMD
+511 IMTLQVLEDFLMD

-531 VSHDRYFLDKLTDHL
+531 VSHDRYFLDKLTEHL
-546 FVFEGNGNVRDF
+546 FVFEGNGKVRDF

-565 RLQVKEE
+565 RLQLKEE
-572 QKQALREEKELAE
+572 QRQAVRDEKQLQ
-585 KSNSI
+585 
-590 KSVSEKKKLS
+590 SEAVKTVAASAPKRKLS
-600 FKEQTELK
+600 FKEQTEFK

-613 VELLNKNKQV
+613 MELLSKEKAA
-623 LTEKISTETNHLEL
+623 LTEKLSGTVAHHDEIQKT
-637 EKIAKQ
+637 AKR
-643 IEEIIISLEKKE
+643 IEEIIISLDEKE
-655 MRWLELSE
+655 LRWLELSE
-663 YI
+663 FM

>member
-1 MEMMFFPLGFE
+1 
-12 CCSFL
+12 
-17 PPNDGKNTEL
+17 
-27 ILLTISSHNKNKIN
+27 
-41 LADVYFCT
+41 
-49 MNYLTVNQLCK
+49 MNYLAVNNLTK
-60 YYGDKLLFENITFFI
+60 YYGDKLLFKDITLFI

-85 KNGTGKSS
+85 KNGSGKSS
-93 LIKIFQ
+93 LIKILQ

-114 IKVGFLI
+114 IKAGFLV
-121 QEPNFDDN
+121 QEPEFDDS
-129 KSVYQTIMHA
+129 KTVYETIMHA
-139 DNPILMASLEYEH
+139 ENPILMASLIYEH
-152 ALDGIGD
+152 ALDGKGD
-159 LQTAMNKMDELAAW
+159 LQTAMNKMDELEAW

-178 MKLILSKFLI
+178 MKTILGKFLI
-188 HDLDQKVGT
+188 FDLDQRVGT

-217 LFILDEPTNHL
+217 IFILDEPTNHL
-228 DMDMIEWLEEYLS
+228 DMDMVEWLEEYLS

-258 NICNEILELDNG
+258 NICNEILELENG
-270 ILYKHKGNYSK
+270 VLYKHKGNYSK

-291 NQRVNIE
+291 NMRVNVE
-298 KAQNTFRKELEWMSR
+298 KAQNTFRKELEWMRR

-319 TKAQSRVDNFE
+319 VKAKSREDNFE
-330 NVKTAATA
+330 NVKEKATA
-338 KVEDKRVEIEVRMQ
+338 KIQDKPVEMEVKMQ
-352 RLGGKILELHNIQ
+352 RLGGKILELHNIH
-365 KAYGDRILL
+365 KEYDDKVLL

-400 LNIIMGDERYD
+400 LNIIVGDEQFD
-411 DGNVVLGETVVF
+411 KGNIVLGETVVF

-434 ADKKVIDVVKD
+434 EDKRVIEVIKN

-451 IGKGTLSASQLL
+451 VGKGTLSAAQLL
-463 ERFLFIPSQQH
+463 ERFLFPFEQQY
-474 NLVSTLSGG
+474 NYVSTLSGG

-531 VSHDRYFLDKLTDHL
+531 VSHDRYFLDKLTEHL
-546 FVFEGNGNVRDF
+546 FVFEGDGKVRDF

-565 RLQVKEE
+565 RLQLKEE
-572 QKQALREEKELAE
+572 ARQSRNEEK
-585 KSNSI
+585 NSALQNSKTNI
-590 KSVSEKKKLS
+590 AAVKRKLS
-600 FKEQTELK
+600 FKEQTEFK

-613 VELLNKNKQV
+613 IEKLTLEKVELAEKLSGSITDHKEIQKVSHRIDEILKQ
-623 LTEKISTETNHLEL
+623 LD
-637 EKIAKQ
+637 
-643 IEEIIISLEKKE
+643 KKE

-663 YI
+663 FA

>member
-1 MEMMFFPLGFE
+1 
-12 CCSFL
+12 
-17 PPNDGKNTEL
+17 
-27 ILLTISSHNKNKIN
+27 
-41 LADVYFCT
+41 
-49 MNYLTVNQLCK
+49 MNYLTVNNLSK

-75 DKGQKVALIA
+75 DKGQKVSLIA

-93 LIKIFQ
+93 LIKILQ

-114 IKVGFLI
+114 IKAGFLV
-121 QEPNFDDN
+121 QEPDFDDN
-129 KSVYQTIMHA
+129 KTVYQTIMHA
-139 DNPILMASLEYEH
+139 DNPILMASLEYEK
-152 ALDGIGD
+152 ALDGHGD
-159 LQTAMNKMDELAAW
+159 LQLAMNKMDELEAW

-178 MKLILSKFLI
+178 VKLILSKFLI
-188 HDLDQKVGT
+188 FDFDQKVGS

-203 KRLALAILLLEQPD
+203 KRLALAILLLDRPD

-241 KNNITLLMITH
+241 KHNITLLMITH

-270 ILYKHKGNYSK
+270 VLYKHKGNYSK

-291 NQRVNIE
+291 NQRVSVE
-298 KAQNTFRKELEWMSR
+298 KAQNTYRKELEWMRR

-330 NVKTAATA
+330 NVKAAATA
-338 KVEDKRVEIEVRMQ
+338 RVEDKKVEIEVKMQ
-352 RLGGKILELHNIQ
+352 RLGGKILELHNIH
-365 KAYGDRILL
+365 KAYGSKVLL
-374 DKFSH
+374 EKFSH

-400 LNIIMGDERYD
+400 LNIITGAEKFDS
-411 DGNVVLGETVVF
+411 GNMVLGETVAF

-434 ADKKVIDVVKD
+434 ADKRVIDVIKD
-445 IAEFLP
+445 IAEYLP
-451 IGKGTLSASQLL
+451 VGKGTLSASQVL
-463 ERFLFIPSQQH
+463 ERFLFTPSQQY

-511 ILTLQVLEDFLMD
+511 ILTLQVLEDFLME
-524 FKGCLVI
+524 FKGCLLI
-531 VSHDRYFLDKLTDHL
+531 VSHDRYFLDKLTEHL
-546 FVFEGNGNVRDF
+546 FVFEGDGKVRDF

-565 RLQVKEE
+565 RLQLKEE
-572 QKQALREEKELAE
+572 QRQALRDERNLQAE
-585 KSNSI
+585 NNKMA
-590 KSVSEKKKLS
+590 VSAAPKRKLS

-608 QLEKD
+608 QLEEDIDALSKEK
-613 VELLNKNKQV
+613 ELL
-623 LTEKISTETNHLEL
+623 TERLSGGITNHDEIQ
-637 EKIAKQ
+637 KTSQ
-643 IEEIIISLEKKE
+643 RIEEIILSLDTKE
-655 MRWLELSE
+655 LRWLELSE
-663 YI
+663 FV

>member
-1 MEMMFFPLGFE
+1 
-12 CCSFL
+12 
-17 PPNDGKNTEL
+17 
-27 ILLTISSHNKNKIN
+27 
-41 LADVYFCT
+41 
-49 MNYLTVNQLCK
+49 MNYLSVNNLSK
-60 YYGDKLLFENITFFI
+60 YYGDKLLFENITLFI

-85 KNGTGKSS
+85 KNGSGKSS
-93 LIKIFQ
+93 LLKILQ

-114 IKVGFLI
+114 IKVGFLT
-121 QEPNFDDN
+121 QEPAFDDA
-129 KSVYQTIMHA
+129 KSVYQTIMH
-139 DNPILMASLEYEH
+139 DENPILKASFDYEK
-152 ALDGIGD
+152 ALDGHGD
-159 LQTAMNKMDELAAW
+159 LQAAMDKMDELEAW

-178 MKLILSKFLI
+178 VKLILSKFLI
-188 HDLDQKVGT
+188 FDLDQKVGS

-203 KRLALAILLLEQPD
+203 KRLALAILLLQQPD

-258 NICNEILELDNG
+258 NICNEILELENG

-291 NQRVNIE
+291 NQRVNVE
-298 KAQNTFRKELEWMSR
+298 KAQNTFRKELEWMRR

-319 TKAQSRVDNFE
+319 TKAQSRIDNFE

-338 KVEDKRVEIEVRMQ
+338 RVEDKKVEIEVKMQ
-352 RLGGKILELHNIQ
+352 RLGGKILELHNID
-365 KAYGDRILL
+365 KSYPGKILL

-400 LNIIMGDERYD
+400 LNIIMNDETYD
-411 DGNVVLGETVVF
+411 AGNIVLGETVAF
-423 GYYNQKGLQLK
+423 GYYNQKGLILK
-434 ADKKVIDVVKD
+434 EDKRVIDVIKD

-451 IGKGTLSASQLL
+451 VGKGTMSASQVL
-463 ERFLFIPSQQH
+463 ERFLFTPSQQY

-511 ILTLQVLEDFLMD
+511 ILTLQVLEDFLID

-531 VSHDRYFLDKLTDHL
+531 VSHDRYFLDKLTEHL
-546 FVFEGNGNVRDF
+546 FVFEGDGKVRDF
-558 LGNYNEY
+558 MGNYNEY
-565 RLQVKEE
+565 RLQLKDEQRQAKQDEKMLLENKSSTSPISTVK
-572 QKQALREEKELAE
+572 R
-585 KSNSI
+585 
-590 KSVSEKKKLS
+590 KLT
-600 FKEQTELK
+600 FKEQTEFK
-608 QLEKD
+608 QIEKD
-613 VELLNKNKQV
+613 IEKLTKEKEE
-623 LTEKISTETNHLEL
+623 LTEKLSAGNLEHQQIQTISSML
-637 EKIAKQ
+637 EKI
-643 IEEIIISLEKKE
+643 ISSIDEKE
-655 MRWLELSE
+655 LRWLELSE
-663 YI
+663 FM

>member
-1 MEMMFFPLGFE
+1 M
-12 CCSFL
+12 
-17 PPNDGKNTEL
+17 
-27 ILLTISSHNKNKIN
+27 
-41 LADVYFCT
+41 YFCS
-49 MNYLTVNQLCK
+49 MNYLTVNNLSK

-93 LIKIFQ
+93 LIKILQ

-114 IKVGFLI
+114 IKAGFLV
-121 QEPNFDDN
+121 QEPDFDDN
-129 KSVYQTIMHA
+129 KTVYQTIMHA
-139 DNPILMASLEYEH
+139 DNPILMASLEYEQ
-152 ALDGIGD
+152 ALDGHGD
-159 LQTAMNKMDELAAW
+159 LQNAMNKMDELEAW

-178 MKLILSKFLI
+178 VKLILSKFLI
-188 HDLDQKVGT
+188 FDFDQKVGT

-203 KRLALAILLLEQPD
+203 KRLALAILLLDRPD
-217 LFILDEPTNHL
+217 IFILDEPTNHL

-241 KNNITLLMITH
+241 KHNITLLMITH

-258 NICNEILELDNG
+258 NICNEILEIDNG

-291 NQRVNIE
+291 NQRVNVE
-298 KAQNTFRKELEWMSR
+298 KAQNTFRKELEWMRR

-330 NVKTAATA
+330 NVKAAATA
-338 KVEDKRVEIEVRMQ
+338 KTEDKKVEIEVKMQ

-365 KAYGDRILL
+365 KAYGENILL

-392 NGCGKSTL
+392 NGSGKSTL
-400 LNIIMGDERYD
+400 LNIIIGSETYD
-411 DGNVVLGETVVF
+411 SGNVVLGETVAF

-434 ADKKVIDVVKD
+434 EDKRVIDVIKD

-451 IGKGTLSASQLL
+451 VGKGTLSASQVL
-463 ERFLFIPSQQH
+463 ERFLFTPSQQY

-531 VSHDRYFLDKLTDHL
+531 VSHDRYFLDKLTEHL
-546 FVFEGNGNVRDF
+546 FVFEGNGKVRDF

-565 RLQVKEE
+565 RLQLKEE
-572 QKQALREEKELAE
+572 QRQAVRDEKQLQSEAVKIVA
-585 KSNSI
+585 
-590 KSVSEKKKLS
+590 VSAPKRKLS
-600 FKEQTELK
+600 FKEQTEFK

-613 VELLNKNKQV
+613 MELLSKEKAA
-623 LTEKISTETNHLEL
+623 LTEKLSGTVAHHDEIQKT
-637 EKIAKQ
+637 AKR
-643 IEEIIISLEKKE
+643 IEEIIISLDEKE
-655 MRWLELSE
+655 LRWLELSE
-663 YI
+663 FM

>member
-1 MEMMFFPLGFE
+1 
-12 CCSFL
+12 
-17 PPNDGKNTEL
+17 
-27 ILLTISSHNKNKIN
+27 
-41 LADVYFCT
+41 
-49 MNYLTVNQLCK
+49 MNYLTVNQLSK

-93 LIKIFQ
+93 LIKILQ
-99 GLEPPESGDFKFHKD
+99 GLEPPESGEYKFHKD
-114 IKVGFLI
+114 IKVGFLV
-121 QEPNFDDN
+121 QEPNFDDTR
-129 KSVYQTIMHA
+129 SVYQTIMHA
-139 DNPILMASLEYEH
+139 DNPILMASLNYEK
-152 ALDGIGD
+152 ALEGNGD
-159 LQTAMNKMDELAAW
+159 LQTAMNKMDELEAW

-217 LFILDEPTNHL
+217 ILILDEPTNHL

-241 KNNITLLMITH
+241 KQNITLLMITH

-281 YLENKELREE
+281 YLENKELRDE

-298 KAQNTFRKELEWMSR
+298 KAQNTYRKELEWMCR

-330 NVKTAATA
+330 NVKAAATA

-352 RLGGKILELHNIQ
+352 RLGGKIVELHNIQ
-365 KAYGDRILL
+365 KQYGNKILL

-400 LNIIMGDERYD
+400 LNILLGEESYD
-411 DGNVVLGETVVF
+411 AGNIVLGETVVF

-434 ADKKVIDVVKD
+434 SDKKVIDVVKD
-445 IAEFLP
+445 IAEYLP
-451 IGKGTLSASQLL
+451 IGKGTLSASQVL
-463 ERFLFIPSQQH
+463 ERFLFTPSQQH

-546 FVFEGNGNVRDF
+546 FVFEGNGKVRDF

-565 RLQVKEE
+565 RLQLKEE
-572 QKQALREEKELAE
+572 IKQALREEKLANERNLSNTKQATE
-585 KSNSI
+585 KR
-590 KSVSEKKKLS
+590 KLT
-600 FKEQTELK
+600 FKEQTEFK

-613 VELLNKNKQV
+613 IEQLSQSKIT
-623 LTEKISTETNHLEL
+623 LTEKLNSAINHAEL
-637 EKIAKQ
+637 QKLAEQ
-643 IEEIIISLEKKE
+643 LEEIILSLDEKE
-655 MRWLELSE
+655 LRWLELSE
-663 YI
+663 YL

>member
-1 MEMMFFPLGFE
+1 
-12 CCSFL
+12 
-17 PPNDGKNTEL
+17 
-27 ILLTISSHNKNKIN
+27 
-41 LADVYFCT
+41 
-49 MNYLTVNQLCK
+49 MNYLTVNNLSK

-93 LIKIFQ
+93 LIKILQ

-114 IKVGFLI
+114 IKAGFLV
-121 QEPNFDDN
+121 QEPDFDDN
-129 KSVYQTIMHA
+129 KTVYQTIMHA
-139 DNPILMASLEYEH
+139 DNPILMASLEYEQ
-152 ALDGIGD
+152 ALDGHGD
-159 LQTAMNKMDELAAW
+159 LQNAMNKMDELEAW

-178 MKLILSKFLI
+178 VKLILSKFLI
-188 HDLDQKVGT
+188 FDFDQKVGT

-203 KRLALAILLLEQPD
+203 KRLALAILLLDRPD
-217 LFILDEPTNHL
+217 IFILDEPTNHL

-241 KNNITLLMITH
+241 KHNITLLMITH

-258 NICNEILELDNG
+258 NICNEILEIDNG

-291 NQRVNIE
+291 NQRVNVE
-298 KAQNTFRKELEWMSR
+298 KAQNTFRKELEWMRR

-330 NVKTAATA
+330 NVKAAATA
-338 KVEDKRVEIEVRMQ
+338 KTEDKKVEIEVKMQ

-365 KAYGDRILL
+365 KAYGENILL

-392 NGCGKSTL
+392 NGSGKSTL
-400 LNIIMGDERYD
+400 LNIIIGSETYD
-411 DGNVVLGETVVF
+411 SGNVVLGETVAF

-434 ADKKVIDVVKD
+434 EDKRVIDVIKD

-451 IGKGTLSASQLL
+451 VGKGTLSASQVL
-463 ERFLFIPSQQH
+463 ERFLFTPSQQY

-531 VSHDRYFLDKLTDHL
+531 VSHDRYFLDKLTEHL
-546 FVFEGNGNVRDF
+546 FVFEGNGKVRDF

-565 RLQVKEE
+565 RLQLKEE
-572 QKQALREEKELAE
+572 QRQAVRDEKQLQ
-585 KSNSI
+585 
-590 KSVSEKKKLS
+590 SEAVKTVAASAPKRKLS
-600 FKEQTELK
+600 FKEQTEFK

-613 VELLNKNKQV
+613 MELLSKEKAA
-623 LTEKISTETNHLEL
+623 LTEKLSGTVAHHDEIQKT
-637 EKIAKQ
+637 AKR
-643 IEEIIISLEKKE
+643 IEEIIISLDEKE
-655 MRWLELSE
+655 LRWLELSE
-663 YI
+663 FV

>member
-1 MEMMFFPLGFE
+1 
-12 CCSFL
+12 
-17 PPNDGKNTEL
+17 
-27 ILLTISSHNKNKIN
+27 
-41 LADVYFCT
+41 

-241 KNNITLLMITH
+241 KNNISLLMITH

-298 KAQNTFRKELEWMSR
+298 KAQNTFRKELEWMRR

-451 IGKGTLSASQLL
+451 IGKGSLSASQLL